1 MMCLLALQ
9 WLSPCCVQVPCL
21 VLHFVCMCVA
31 LTLCCV
37 LVCAVCRVLCCA
49 PLQQADTITFL
60 KAVIAEG
67 DADHLPNHVRAY
79 RIGELVK
86 QKE

>member
-1 MMCLLALQ
+1 
-9 WLSPCCVQVPCL
+9 
-21 VLHFVCMCVA
+21 MCVA
-31 LTLCCV
+31 LTVCCV
-37 LVCAVCRVLCCA
+37 LVCCVPRAVLCCA
-49 PLQQADTITFL
+49 VLPPLQQADTVTFL